1 MDIFL
6 YYIVPVV
13 ILLGILIFFHELG
26 HFIIAKLFG
35 VKVLKFSLG
44 FGPKL
49 VGKKLGETEYLISSL
64 PLGGYVKMLG
74 EGEDEQDSNLTP
86 EEELRAFNKQHVLKR
101 IAIVSAGPIFNFF
114 LALIVYFFFYM
125 AAGTPFLVPEIGEV
139 SQNTPAH
146 HMGLKKGDLV
156 VSIDGVRIER
166 WQQMQDIVRT
176 SAGKSLSIE
185 IKREERLIAVSIVPK
200 DSTVTNIFGEEE
212 EAPLLGILPSGRAE
226 IVKLGPLDSIVE
238 GLKETWK
245 MIKLT
250 CLTIVKLFQRV
261 VPLKTL
267 GGPIMIGQLTG
278 KLAQE
283 SVSYLFPL
291 LAIISIN
298 LGVINLLP
306 VPILDGGFIIFL
318 FIELIMGKPLSIKKR
333 EMAQKAGLAILFMLM
348 ALVIYND
355 VNRLFE

>member
-1 MDIFL
+1 
-6 YYIVPVV
+6 
-13 ILLGILIFFHELG
+13 
-26 HFIIAKLFG
+26 
-35 VKVLKFSLG
+35 
-44 FGPKL
+44 
-49 VGKKLGETEYLISSL
+49 
-64 PLGGYVKMLG
+64 
-74 EGEDEQDSNLTP
+74 
-86 EEELRAFNKQHVLKR
+86 
-101 IAIVSAGPIFNFF
+101 
-114 LALIVYFFFYM
+114 
-125 AAGTPFLVPEIGEV
+125 
-139 SQNTPAH
+139 
-146 HMGLKKGDLV
+146 
-156 VSIDGVRIER
+156 
-166 WQQMQDIVRT
+166 MQDIVRT

-185 IKREERLIAVSIVPK
+185 IKREGRLIAVSIVPK

-226 IVKLGPLDSIVE
+226 MVKLGPLDSIVE